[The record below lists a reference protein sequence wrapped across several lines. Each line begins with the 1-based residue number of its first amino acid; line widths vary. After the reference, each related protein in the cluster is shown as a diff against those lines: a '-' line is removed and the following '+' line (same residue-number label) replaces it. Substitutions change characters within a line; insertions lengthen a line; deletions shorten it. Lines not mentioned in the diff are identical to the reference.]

1 MIRCD
6 TCPYCKDSYPGK
18 LDSYGNHFHI
28 CGMTG
33 NMVYTKPRMEK
44 RWSGP
49 GHIKFGISSCGIFK
63 TVEDVLAHMTEIERK
78 RYYERVNQNV

>member
-6 TCPYCKDSYPGK
+6 TCPYCKDEYPGK
-18 LDSYGNHFHI
+18 VDAHGNHFHI

-33 NMVYTKPRMEK
+33 NMVYTEPRKEK

-49 GHIKFGISSCGIFK
+49 GYIHFETSGCGLYK
-63 TVEDVLAHMTEIERK
+63 TAEDALASMTEVER
-78 RYYERVNQNV
+78 ERWRAKQR